1 MSNSKP
7 WLVVRTLLITYIISG
22 ILMVA
27 LAFALYR
34 FRLPE
39 SQINLG
45 VNAVYII
52 SCLAGGFI
60 SGKVMKSRRFLWG
73 LLTGILYFA
82 ALLLMSIL
90 KNVGLTDSKIHI
102 ATVLGMCA
110 GSGMAG
116 GMLS

>member
-1 MSNSKP
+1 MSKSKP

-22 ILMVA
+22 LLMVA

-45 VNAVYII
+45 VNAIYII
-52 SCLAGGFI
+52 SCLVGGFI
-60 SGKVMKSRRFLWG
+60 AGKVMKSRRFLWG

-82 ALLLMSIL
+82 ALFLMSFL
-90 KNVGLTDSKIHI
+90 QNGGFTDGMIHI